1 MKYFAAIKMGLLKV
15 FNGIGHV
22 HDNYWGSRGPVN
34 TTSFPYEREMDV
46 ETRGSTPMVFSVT
59 EQVRFPSTIA
69 LPKVLLPG
77 KQATPCP
84 ACDWIPAG
92 IFFLPSRGGS
102 GKPEKVGVNFPPGDR
117 IQRKNRMQ
125 NLLVTGHVL

>member
-1 MKYFAAIKMGLLKV
+1 
-15 FNGIGHV
+15 
-22 HDNYWGSRGPVN
+22 
-34 TTSFPYEREMDV
+34 
-46 ETRGSTPMVFSVT
+46 MVFSVT
-59 EQVRFPSTIA
+59 EQVRFPSTLA

-102 GKPEKVGVNFPPGDR
+102 GKPEKVGVNFPPSDR